1 MSENGRG
8 CFISLEGIS
17 GCGKSTLA
25 KKWLVPFLSSI
36 GVTSVHNAEPT
47 SANAF
52 GIAIRMAIER
62 QTFGTEHIQD
72 LKREIVHLLG
82 KIDPFDGS
90 EALSHYLRHLAHI
103 PKKLERCEPLSELDR
118 QFLFLADGALDI
130 LGTIVPKLESGIFV
144 IQDRFHLSGAAYG
157 SAKGELTPQ
166 EIYNWRL
173 VLLRQKHIVPDITF
187 FIDVAPETACERL
200 NASGKTIDLY
210 EGLES
215 LRRVRTQYEEAIR
228 VVNAL
233 EKEKSNIIRVNG
245 ENSLESVCEEVKC
258 ALLERGFL
266 R

>member
-1 MSENGRG
+1 MSEKGRG
-8 CFISLEGIS
+8 YFISLEGIS

-25 KKWLVPFLSSI
+25 KKWLVPFFTGLGI
-36 GVTSVHNAEPT
+36 ESVHNAEPT

-62 QTFGTEHIQD
+62 QTFGAEHIQN

-82 KIDPFDGS
+82 KIDSFDGS
-90 EALSHYLRHLAHI
+90 EALSRYLRHLAYI
-103 PKKLERCEPLSELDR
+103 PKKLERHESLSELDR
-118 QFLFLADGALDI
+118 QFLFLADGAMDI
-130 LGTIVPKLESGIFV
+130 LGTIIPKLESGVFV

-157 SAKGELTPQ
+157 SAKGELTPR
-166 EIYNWRL
+166 EIYDWRL

-187 FIDVAPETACERL
+187 FIDVAPETACKRL

-215 LRRVRTQYEEAIR
+215 LRRVRTQYEEAIQ
-228 VVNAL
+228 VVNAF
-233 EKEKSNIIRVNG
+233 EKEKSNIVRVNG
-245 ENSLESVCEEVKC
+245 ENSLESVCEEVKR

-266 R
+266 Q